1 MLEIIYKNIKNN
13 LPSFIKLRLSI
24 EKAENVVKPPQN
36 PTPTKRYNLFNN
48 KLFSLANDVINNPNK
63 KQPIILTRKVP
74 NGKKNIFFSN
84 IFPIPYLKIVPI
96 NPPKPIKMIFFIF
109 LI

>member
-24 EKAENVVKPPQN
+24 EKVENVVKPPQN

-48 KLFSLANDVINNPNK
+48 KLFSLANVVINNPNK

-74 NGKKNIFFSN
+74 NGKHH
-84 IFPIPYLKIVPI
+84 
-96 NPPKPIKMIFFIF
+96 
-109 LI
+109 

>member
-1 MLEIIYKNIKNN
+1 MKIIDSNN
-13 LPSFIKLRLSI
+13 DKWDISLQKINDLASI
-24 EKAENVVKPPQN
+24 RKIRDN
-36 PTPTKRYNLFNN
+36 TLFNY
-48 KLFSLANDVINNPNK
+48 KRTLRHDMYSRSCQFGQA

-74 NGKKNIFFSN
+74 NGKNKIFFSN